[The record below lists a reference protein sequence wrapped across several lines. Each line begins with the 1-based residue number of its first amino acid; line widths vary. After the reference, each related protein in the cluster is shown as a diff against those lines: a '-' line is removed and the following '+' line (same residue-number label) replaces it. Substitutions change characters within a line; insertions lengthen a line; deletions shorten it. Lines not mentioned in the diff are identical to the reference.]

1 MRSAL
6 EIAMEKTTKI
16 GERAREELSRLS
28 PQQREEIEEIKK
40 IYAGKIAEK
49 DILFQQELMKG
60 TGGAPIEEMEG
71 HLPPEAREAVNAL
84 REKFREEREALEAER
99 DEKIEAVK
107 KDS

>member
-1 MRSAL
+1 MKSAL

-16 GERAREELSRLS
+16 GERAREELSKLS
-28 PQQREEIEEIKK
+28 PQQRKEIEEIKK

-49 DILFQQELMKG
+49 DILLQQELMKG
-60 TGGAPIEEMEG
+60 TGGAPIEAVEG

-84 REKFREEREALEAER
+84 RQNFREEREALETER

-107 KDS
+107 KGS